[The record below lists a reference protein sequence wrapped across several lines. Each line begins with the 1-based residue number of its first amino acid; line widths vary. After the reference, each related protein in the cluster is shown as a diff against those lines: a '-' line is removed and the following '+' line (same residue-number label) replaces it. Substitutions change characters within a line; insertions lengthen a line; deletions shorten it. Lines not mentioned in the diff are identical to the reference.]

1 MMASLGSEP
10 AMQLDPLFHGAPNRK
25 RGRPPGS
32 RAQVVRDTRSLG
44 IHHFAFVRSSLLG
57 MDLRE
62 AFKRYLAWSETTT
75 DLRYVQNRRDALLK
89 SIIEA
94 GRHFDATLPEHAK
107 ITDLLDLLRSD
118 APTKPAVSLPSLEEW
133 VDAEG
138 MDPDAW
144 SEADLL
150 VEYKAHFGLDNADAL
165 EAAAGLKDPAGERV
179 RALNYLATV
188 LSVIPA
194 ATDRLESWFAR
205 PVVTCLRNV
214 GILTLGDLVRFIN
227 LYGYRWHARIKSFGV
242 RRAHQVINWLHLQQE
257 HLNLLISD
265 AVLEPKSKRELRSTT
280 VLAVTNPA
288 VPTYA
293 QFGAGTLVQT
303 GLSRMDRTDHLAGQ
317 KGDFRS
323 HMANTLGANN
333 DLEAVNAWLSRYQEK
348 PATQRSYRKEAER
361 FLLWCAQELKKP
373 LSSVTSPDCQRYR
386 EFLRAVPS
394 VWINP
399 VPVRR
404 SDPA

>member
-1 MMASLGSEP
+1 MNTL
-10 AMQLDPLFHGAPNRK
+10 QTDPLFHRAAPRK
-25 RGRPPGS
+25 AGRPVGA
-32 RAQVVRDTRSLG
+32 RARVIQDPRALG

-62 AFKRYLAWSETTT
+62 SFERYLAWSETTT

-107 ITDLLDLLRSD
+107 ITHLLDLLRSD
-118 APTKPAVSLPSLEEW
+118 APLKPAAKLPSLEEW
-133 VDAEG
+133 LDAEG

-150 VEYKAHFGLDNADAL
+150 VEYKAHFGLDNADAI
-165 EAAAGLKDPAGERV
+165 EAAADFKDPIGERV

-188 LSVIPA
+188 LSVTPA

-205 PVVTCLRNV
+205 HVVTCLRNV

-242 RRAHQVINWLHLQQE
+242 RRAQQVINWLHLQQE

-265 AVLEPKSKRELRSTT
+265 AVLEPKSKRDLRRSAVMT
-280 VLAVTNPA
+280 VTNPT
-288 VPTYA
+288 VPAYA

-303 GLSRMDRTDHLAGQ
+303 GLSRMDRSDHLAGQ
-317 KGDFRS
+317 QGDFRS

-348 PATQRSYRKEAER
+348 PATQRSYRKEA
-361 FLLWCAQELKKP
+361 
-373 LSSVTSPDCQRYR
+373 
-386 EFLRAVPS
+386 
-394 VWINP
+394 
-399 VPVRR
+399 
-404 SDPA
+404 